1 MGNQYPFRKLIK
13 TAQLRN
19 FFQHG
24 WQQAIIAIALL
35 LSFSSAHGEEKVK
48 LLLKWQHQFQ
58 FAGYYMAVEKG
69 YYKEVG
75 LDVTIKEAESEAYT
89 IQKVVEGEYDFG
101 ISNSGIVVR
110 YLNGEPVVVLASIC
124 QRSPSVLLVKKTSG
138 ITSAK
143 DLRNKTIML
152 GETAYAGEIYALLK
166 AAGLEKNSYKTVVPS
181 FSLNELLS
189 GKVDALNSYLS
200 NEPYFLQKFD
210 ISYNVIS
217 PEDEGINFYSDCL
230 FSSQSYIK
238 KNPKTSKKFLE
249 ASLKGWRY
257 ALSHQEETANV
268 ILEKYNPSK
277 IKEHLLFEAEI
288 IHTMVMPEIIEVG
301 HMDKSRWDSI
311 ANTFVMLGL
320 AKTMK
325 PLDDFIYAPNQTAS
339 SGISTTALF
348 VMAACLLIALI
359 VLTSLIISL
368 RKNKKEL
375 RRAIAL
381 FKVERK
387 DKEKQSS
394 ELLEIRAQLGIH
406 LHEGKKFAE
415 QRDVFLANLSHEIRT
430 PMNAIVGFSNLV
442 QKGQIDEDKYHE
454 VFDIIQ
460 KNSLN
465 LLKVIDN
472 LVDLSKIQTGTLKV
486 AATRVSIS
494 KLLSE
499 SIDYLNDDVLPNM
512 RDKVKFKVELP
523 SQSIFIRTDEKRL
536 KQAVCGLAG
545 SFSRILEVGEIKI
558 FTKEDSGSL
567 LFVLREENKEIS
579 DNEMRQLIEDQNIYN
594 DSFQPL
600 SEGISLNISLAREI
614 IKLLNG
620 NLWYEVSRDNGTS
633 IYISIPIIALPPQKV
648 TNSESVQPYK
658 MLDHMVVLV
667 VEDDQS
673 NSLLLRA
680 MLEKRGATVIIARNG
695 REAINLALSNSQIQI
710 VLMDIKL
717 PEVNGLE
724 ATKAIKKEK
733 PNLPIIAQTAYA
745 MEEDRYRCLEAGCDD
760 YIVKPIIQEEL
771 FQKLQE
777 FSKKKL

>member
-1 MGNQYPFRKLIK
+1 MGNRYPFRKLIK

-19 FFQHG
+19 LFHYG
-24 WQQAIIAIALL
+24 WLQSILVALLL

-48 LLLKWQHQFQ
+48 LLLKWRHQFQ
-58 FAGYYMAVEKG
+58 FAGYYMALEKG
-69 YYKEVG
+69 YYKEAGIV
-75 LDVTIKEAESEAYT
+75 VEIKEAESEAYT

-101 ISNSGIVVR
+101 IANSGIVVH
-110 YLNGEPVVVLASIC
+110 YLNGEPVVVLAAIC
-124 QRSPSVLLVKKTSG
+124 QRSPSVLLVKKSSG

-143 DLRNKTIML
+143 DLLNKTIML

-166 AAGLEKNSYKTVVPS
+166 ASGLSENNYKVVTPS

-189 GKVDALNSYLS
+189 GKIDALNGYLS

-210 ISYNVIS
+210 IDYITLS

-230 FSSQSYIK
+230 FSSQSYVK
-238 KNPKTSKKFLE
+238 KNAKTSAKFLE
-249 ASLKGWRY
+249 ASLKGWQY
-257 ALSHQEETANV
+257 ALSHQEETANL

-288 IHTMVMPEIIEVG
+288 LHSMVMPDIIEIG
-301 HMDKSRWDSI
+301 HMDRTRWDSI
-311 ANTFVMLGL
+311 AHTFVKLGL

-325 PLDDFIYAPNQTAS
+325 PLDDFLYTPMQNRDSGAS
-339 SGISTTALF
+339 ATTTIIL
-348 VMAACLLIALI
+348 AACLLIL
-359 VLTSLIISL
+359 VLVSSYCIIS
-368 RKNKKEL
+368 RQKVRKEL
-375 RRAIAL
+375 RRALAL
-381 FKVERK
+381 FKIERR
-387 DKEKQSS
+387 DKEKATS
-394 ELLEIRAQLGIH
+394 ELLETRTQLSLH

-454 VFDIIQ
+454 VFEIIQ

-472 LVDLSKIQTGTLKV
+472 LVDLSKIQTGTLKI

-494 KLLSE
+494 KLLDE
-499 SIDYLNDDVLPNM
+499 SINFLHEDLLPNM
-512 RDKVKFKVELP
+512 RDKVKFKVETP
-523 SQSIFIRTDEKRL
+523 PHSIFIRTDEKRL
-536 KQAVCGLAG
+536 KQAICGLAS
-545 SFSRILEVGEIKI
+545 SFSRILEEGEIKI
-558 FTKEDSGSL
+558 FIKEEGGNL

-579 DNEMRQLIEDQNIYN
+579 ENEMRQLIEDQNIYT

-600 SEGISLNISLAREI
+600 SEGISLNISLSREI

-620 NLWYEVSRDNGTS
+620 NLWYEISRDNGTS
-633 IYISIPIIALPPQKV
+633 IYISIPFVAMPPQKLS
-648 TNSESVQPYK
+648 NSESIQPYK
-658 MLDHMVVLV
+658 MLDNLVVLV

-673 NSLLLRA
+673 NSLLLKA

-695 REAINLALSNSQIQI
+695 REAINLALNNSQIKI

-777 FSKKKL
+777 FSKKGL